1 MAKRSRLKQLQ
12 SLRLDIRAGVMLVRA
27 FGPHLVRA
35 FLDGIAARRR
45 RRSLKIGAFA
55 VGGAAAGL
63 AAVRIATHRPPTGD
77 DSA

>member
-1 MAKRSRLKQLQ
+1 MFRRSRGKKLE
-12 SLRLDIRAGVMLVRA
+12 SIRIDVRAAVMLARAVVPQLVRA
-27 FGPHLVRA
+27 LFESIP
-35 FLDGIAARRR
+35 RRR

-63 AAVRIATHRPPTGD
+63 AAVRMATHRPPLGD